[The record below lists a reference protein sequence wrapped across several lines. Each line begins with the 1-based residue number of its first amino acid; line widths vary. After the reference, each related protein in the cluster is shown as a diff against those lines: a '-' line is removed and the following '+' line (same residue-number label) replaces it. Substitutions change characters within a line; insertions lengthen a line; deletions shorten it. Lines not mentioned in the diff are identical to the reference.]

1 MPDRQRI
8 YVVTTSAT
16 EAEAATLR
24 ADLAR
29 DPLVVTAPTGEAKRV
44 VTLLGTDPQV
54 ELLLAPVTHP
64 QADRGHRLDSL
75 VRRHAL
81 QDRSRDVVVVCDP
94 ATSTLLLRVL
104 APGQLAASGAVT
116 LVGLPRG
123 PRQMVP
129 RRGLAIGAV
138 LGLSAG
144 FAEPVAPILALP
156 AALAVVGLL
165 LLLVPAVRHIG
176 REVLLAAAVATGLVM
191 VLIAGSSRFPGN
203 F

>member
-8 YVVTTSAT
+8 FVVTTSAT

-24 ADLAR
+24 ADLGR
-29 DPLVVTAPTGEAKRV
+29 DPLVLTAPTGEAKRV
-44 VTLLGTDPQV
+44 VTLVGVDPQV
-54 ELLLAPVTHP
+54 EVLLAPVTHP
-64 QADRGHRLDSL
+64 QADRGHRLDAL

-81 QDRSRDVVVVCDP
+81 HDRARDVVVVGDP
-94 ATSTLLLRVL
+94 ATTTLLLRVL

-123 PRQMVP
+123 PRRMVP
-129 RRGLAIGAV
+129 RRGLAVGAV
-138 LGLSAG
+138 LGLAAG

-156 AALAVVGLL
+156 AALALVGLVLL
-165 LLLVPAVRHIG
+165 LLPAVRHLG
-176 REVLLAAAVATGLVM
+176 RELLLAAAVSTGLVM